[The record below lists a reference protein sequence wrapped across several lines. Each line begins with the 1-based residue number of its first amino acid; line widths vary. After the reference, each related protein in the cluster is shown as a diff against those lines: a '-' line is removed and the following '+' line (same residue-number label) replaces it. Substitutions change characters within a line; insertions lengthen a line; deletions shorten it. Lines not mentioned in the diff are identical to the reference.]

1 MIERAAARTW
11 RKTSV
16 ELHPP
21 AGRSPRTIWK
31 GRVRT
36 ITPETNGGAFILI
49 DTPYTSLRSIKRPQ
63 AATGIALS
71 DGAANWAIITAHV
84 A

>member
-16 ELHPP
+16 DDLPP
-21 AGRSPRTIWK
+21 ADRSPWTIWK
-31 GRVRT
+31 GRVRA
-36 ITPETNGGAFILI
+36 ITPETSGGAFILI
-49 DTPYTSLRSIKRPQ
+49 DTPYTSLRSNIRSQ
-63 AATGIALS
+63 TAAGIALS
-71 DGAANWAIITAHV
+71 DGAANWAIITPHA